1 MTATIPQHPR
11 RSLPTLE
18 VKDRRHH
25 HRHHREHQ
33 GHVQQSEVALLGVEE
48 VRSAV
53 GQSVDAVVDVA
64 VDTSC
69 FVADV
74 AMARHQAAA
83 YDHRRHGH
91 R

>member
-1 MTATIPQHPR
+1 
-11 RSLPTLE
+11 
-18 VKDRRHH
+18 
-25 HRHHREHQ
+25 
-33 GHVQQSEVALLGVEE
+33 VALLGVEE

-53 GQSVDAVVDVA
+53 GHSVDAAVDVA

-74 AMARHQAAA
+74 AMARHQTDA